1 MSETIQTC
9 HNIFHHKTLIHD
21 WSPSCCTPD
30 TVCPSWPSPPAPWRA
45 SPPPPSSSS
54 PPGSP
59 SPPPG
64 RKSVSQVLQVI
75 HVKSHT
81 NMHLVNE
88 DHLVTPVTNVVP
100 LVLVQRS
107 GRQVI
112 SKQDTLLEYFSL
124 QQADVSLKTRQD
136 EDVLTCIPASD
147 T

>member
-1 MSETIQTC
+1 
-9 HNIFHHKTLIHD
+9 
-21 WSPSCCTPD
+21 
-30 TVCPSWPSPPAPWRA
+30 
-45 SPPPPSSSS
+45 
-54 PPGSP
+54 
-59 SPPPG
+59 
-64 RKSVSQVLQVI
+64 
-75 HVKSHT
+75 
-81 NMHLVNE
+81 MHLVNE

-124 QQADVSLKTRQD
+124 QQADVSLKTRQY